1 MNIERIAAMLTK
13 KLVDISE
20 KYLVR
25 DRPKYPTREP
35 SNGKNNT
42 AYSI

>member
-1 MNIERIAAMLTK
+1 MNIERIAAMLT

-35 SNGKNNT
+35 SNGK
-42 AYSI
+42 II